1 MKIGI
6 FIAYHPNS
14 ELSNQGLGRLLREL
28 TKGLLKNDGT
38 EVALLCPSWLRKD
51 VEELFSDV
59 RTPCLTI
66 LAPQHV
72 PALVT
77 LRNKFSKKGRKKEE
91 RVGLKTKI
99 LRFVKRTAGQA
110 IHSVEVAL
118 ATALSVRNPFLFL
131 VTLFALALVG
141 VLLAPLYIVAIAIAS
156 LTLIPFL
163 FARVPALKR
172 ARSNFSRLYGMIRS
186 RMPLRHR
193 PPLRF
198 TVYDQIFKNE
208 TKHMISIADSRKDI
222 DIWFSPTVFWP
233 EFSSINAPTVQA
245 FPDML
250 ISEFPTT
257 FALEL
262 AGSVAVFKR
271 ASKAI
276 KAGKHFT
283 SYSEAVGHGAL
294 SKRFDVDQNNIH
306 VIPHAPINLS
316 KFVTV
321 IGTLDDEMAKNKFT
335 TNLIHG
341 HRNAKWSG
349 DQYLSTFDF
358 SDTQFI
364 FYASQFRPNKNIM
377 NLVKAF
383 EIVLRKRHKYIKL
396 IMTGS
401 WEHAPEVL
409 AYIKKKRLT
418 RDIIT
423 AYNASDEVLAA
434 LYAKARLSVNPTL
447 YEGGFPFTF
456 AEGMSV
462 GTPSLMSRIPQVTD
476 VIKGNLAET
485 MLFNPYSI
493 DDIASKIEFGLDHR
507 DQLIGLQTPLYNEMR
522 NRTWSDVAE
531 DHIDAFQKVIEME
544 RR

>member
-38 EVALLCPSWLRKD
+38 EVALLCPSWLKKD

-59 RTPCLTI
+59 RTPHLSI

-77 LRNKFSKKGRKKEE
+77 FRNKFSKKGKKKDESI
-91 RVGLKTKI
+91 GLKTKI

-110 IHSVEVAL
+110 IHSIEVSL

-131 VTLFALALVG
+131 LTLSALAVVG
-141 VLLAPLYIVAIAIAS
+141 VLLAPLYVAAIAIAL
-156 LTLIPFL
+156 LTLMPFI

-172 ARSNFSRLYGMIRS
+172 LRSNGGRLYGMIKA

-198 TVYDQIFKNE
+198 TIYDQIFKNE
-208 TKHMISIADSRKDI
+208 TRNMISIADSRKDI

-294 SKRFDVDQNNIH
+294 SKRFDVDQKNIH

-316 KFVTV
+316 KFITV
-321 IGTLDDEMAKNKFT
+321 IGTLDDEMARNKFT

-349 DQYLSTFDF
+349 DQYLSNFDF

-396 IMTGS
+396 IMTGN

-409 AYIKKKRLT
+409 EYIKKKRLT
-418 RDIIT
+418 RDILT

-476 VIKGNLAET
+476 VIQGRLAAT
-485 MLFNPYSI
+485 MLFDPYSI
-493 DDIASKIEFGLDHR
+493 DDIASKIEYGLDHR
-507 DQLIGLQTPLYNEMR
+507 GALFDLQTPLYNEMR

-531 DHIDAFQKVIEME
+531 DHIKAFQKVIEVE